1 MPVIIPYTFVGG
13 PGNKAKA
20 SEVNADFQA
29 IAAKFT
35 EQPGGIADADVY
47 SFADLNAN
55 KLSSTAGK
63 RITAAKFEPGAVD
76 SAALKAGTIAPFSD
90 AAVNT
95 SNHIKDGIVTR
106 SKLKM
111 RFEDAVFSTT
121 LVGVGLA
128 KTVTTTYATAND
140 FFIGGYINY
149 PSQFAPSATSP
160 VLTPDQARPWLRI
173 YLDVYPSGA
182 VGVNVVKLLVYN
194 SHGSTGIE
202 LGTGAKGVFVFLQN

>member
-1 MPVIIPYTFVGG
+1 MPVIIPFTFVGG

-76 SAALKAGTIAPFSD
+76 SAALKAGTISPFAD

-95 SNHIKDGIVTR
+95 SNHIKNGIVTWD
-106 SKLKM
+106 KLKLRREEVSWGVTSLAVGATREVQSTFNPTTEALIDA
-111 RFEDAVFSTT
+111 RFVVPSSLDDAEAASLSYWIWYTKT
-121 LVGVGLA
+121 SPSSYTAHILA
-128 KTVTTTYATAND
+128 KNNTA
-140 FFIGGYINY
+140 G
-149 PSQFAPSATSP
+149 T
-160 VLTPDQARPWLRI
+160 LTFNP
-173 YLDVYPSGA
+173 YPSGIFT
-182 VGVNVVKLLVYN
+182 Y
-194 SHGSTGIE
+194 I
-202 LGTGAKGVFVFLQN
+202 QN